1 MCMNFVPLCCEQPLV
16 TLVFTQVI
24 VELAMH
30 DGDRRVKLAAVKA
43 LQAFCIAN
51 PEGQLSLLSD
61 LSAHTPS
68 QSIGECI
75 YALPL

>member
-1 MCMNFVPLCCEQPLV
+1 MNFMPLCCEQPLL
-16 TLVFTQVI
+16 TLVLTQV
-24 VELAMH
+24 VVQLAMH
-30 DGDRRVKLAAVKA
+30 DRDRRVKLAAVKA

-51 PEGQLSLLSD
+51 PEGQLLLLSD

-68 QSIGECI
+68 QSTGECI